1 MQSANTKGPHPMP
14 VNDDLLARFRAVDTT
29 AICDADRTTRVMH
42 SAIRARSAATRIFG
56 PAFTVRCRED
66 FLAVL
71 RAVEAA
77 EPGAVIVVD
86 GGARETALGGEMFA
100 RAALVR
106 SLGGIVVDGGYR
118 DMAYVSTCALPVYSR
133 FVTPRAG
140 TATQLGELQ
149 VPVTCGG
156 VVVNPGDLVLADDEG
171 LVVVD
176 PDRIEAVLGAAAAVK
191 DTERRVVEMLGG
203 GATLSDAFNVAEH
216 VDALGRGE
224 PSVLRPQASLLR

>member
-1 MQSANTKGPHPMP
+1 MP
-14 VNDDLLARFRAVDTT
+14 VNDELLERFLAVDTT

-42 SAIRARSAATRIFG
+42 SAIRARSAATRVFG
-56 PAFTVRCRED
+56 PAFTVRCRDD

-106 SLGGIVVDGGYR
+106 SLGGVVVDGGYR

-140 TATQLGELQ
+140 TASQLGELQ

-156 VVVNPGDLVLADDEG
+156 VVVNPGDLVLADAEG
-171 LVVVD
+171 LVILD
-176 PDRIEAVLGAAAAVK
+176 PHRAEALLDAALAVK
-191 DTERRVVEMLGG
+191 NTEHKVIELLDG
-203 GATLSDAFNVAEH
+203 GATLSDAFNVADH

-224 PSVLRPQASLLR
+224 PSVLRPRD

>member
-1 MQSANTKGPHPMP
+1 MP
-14 VNDDLLARFRAVDTT
+14 VNDELLERFLAVDTT
-29 AICDADRTTRVMH
+29 ALCDADRTTRVVH
-42 SAIRARSAATRIFG
+42 SAIRARSAATRICG

-71 RAVEAA
+71 RAVETA

-106 SLGGIVVDGGYR
+106 KLGGIVVDGGYR
-118 DMAYVSTCALPVYSR
+118 DMSYVSTCALPVYSR

-140 TATQLGELQ
+140 TAVQLGELQ

-156 VVVNPGDLVLADDEG
+156 VTVNPGDLVLADDEG

-176 PDRIEAVLGAAAAVK
+176 PARIESLLDAALAVK
-191 DTERRVVEMLGG
+191 KAEHRVIGLLDSGG
-203 GATLSDAFNVAEH
+203 TLSDAFTVADH
-216 VDALGRGE
+216 VAALERGE
-224 PSVLRPQASLLR
+224 QSVLRARG

>member
-1 MQSANTKGPHPMP
+1 MP
-14 VNDDLLARFRAVDTT
+14 VNDELLERFRAVDTT
-29 AICDADRTTRVMH
+29 AICDADRTTRVVH
-42 SAIRARSAATRIFG
+42 GAIRARSATTQVFG

-77 EPGAVIVVD
+77 EPGDVIVVD

-100 RAALVR
+100 RAALAR

-118 DMAYVSTCALPVYSR
+118 DMSYVATCALPVYSR

-140 TATQLGELQ
+140 TASQLGELQ

-156 VVVNPGDLVLADDEG
+156 VTVNPGDVVLADDEG

-176 PDRIEAVLGAAAAVK
+176 PQRLESLLDAALAIKNTESHVIELL
-191 DTERRVVEMLGG
+191 DGG
-203 GATLSDAFNVAEH
+203 GSLSDAFNLAEH

-224 PSVLRPQASLLR
+224 PSNLGFSPFHG

>member
-1 MQSANTKGPHPMP
+1 MP
-14 VNDDLLARFRAVDTT
+14 VNDDLLQRFLAVDTT

-42 SAIRARSAATRIFG
+42 SAIRARSAATRVFG
-56 PAFTVRCRED
+56 PAFTVRCRDD

-77 EPGAVIVVD
+77 EPGDVIVVD

-106 SLGGIVVDGGYR
+106 SLGGVVVDGGYR
-118 DMAYVSTCALPVYSR
+118 DMSYVSTCALPVYSR
-133 FVTPRAG
+133 FITPRAG
-140 TATQLGELQ
+140 TASQLGELQ

-156 VVVNPGDLVLADDEG
+156 VAVNPGDLVLADDEG
-171 LVVVD
+171 LVVLD
-176 PDRIEAVLGAAAAVK
+176 PHRVESLLDAARAIKNA
-191 DTERRVVEMLGG
+191 EHRVVELLER

-216 VDALGRGE
+216 VDALSRGE
-224 PSVLRPQASLLR
+224 PSVLRTRD

>member
-1 MQSANTKGPHPMP
+1 MP
-14 VNDDLLARFRAVDTT
+14 VNDELLERFLAVDTT

-42 SAIRARSAATRIFG
+42 SAIRARSAATRILG

-66 FLAVL
+66 FLPVL

-77 EPGAVIVVD
+77 EPGDVIVVD

-118 DMAYVSTCALPVYSR
+118 DMSYVSTCALPVYSR

-140 TATQLGELQ
+140 TASQLGELQ

-156 VVVNPGDLVLADDEG
+156 VAVNPGDLVLADDEG

-176 PDRIEAVLGAAAAVK
+176 PQRVESLLDAALAVK
-191 DTERRVVEMLGG
+191 NTERQVIDLLNGE
-203 GATLSDAFNVAEH
+203 ATLSGAFNVADH
-216 VDALGRGE
+216 VDALRRGE
-224 PSVLRPQASLLR
+224 QSVLRALGSS